1 MVKPQRVRIM
11 QQHKV
16 KPLPLPPAEEI
27 KARLKLHPQ
36 AAALREGKLHEW
48 FTVPLENSAWS
59 AWGRRAKLEPRGM
72 TYASMN
78 AVSTAPEPPET
89 GSSTLVL
96 SRFIKVKSDDSTQTE
111 LTRGGAP
118 KYGST
123 RELEHRY
130 QVWIDDAGNL
140 AEEALSRQWRPQRS
154 MRWEEMEPLPEE
166 LERATDQLMTH
177 LISCQYF
184 CSDVLGPYIGRTH
197 YAFVEVKGY
206 LAYELFDY
214 NLHAGMLRKRILA
227 NGGGM
232 GSQVDGYDAGV
243 VEVCNEA
250 SQGFEGEVERD
261 FNSMVFAM
269 DVLFNGIVLDILR
282 LAEGS
287 ARSRFDQAIYRQMIQ
302 DNARHVAWGC
312 KRLRY
317 YLDHCPNREEVVDK
331 LHAAADLIEPGQ
343 TAKHLLNPKVLEPLA
358 ILLGGGT
365 AKMQQGY
372 AALREFWPQI
382 AEQYLARLDH
392 IGLPRHNRC
401 LIPSEAPF

>member
-130 QVWIDDAGNL
+130 QVWIDDAGKTWLRRPSPVNG
-140 AEEALSRQWRPQRS
+140 ALSGACAGRRWSPSRRNWR
-154 MRWEEMEPLPEE
+154 
-166 LERATDQLMTH
+166 
-177 LISCQYF
+177 
-184 CSDVLGPYIGRTH
+184 GPPT
-197 YAFVEVKGY
+197 
-206 LAYELFDY
+206 
-214 NLHAGMLRKRILA
+214 
-227 NGGGM
+227 
-232 GSQVDGYDAGV
+232 S
-243 VEVCNEA
+243 
-250 SQGFEGEVERD
+250 
-261 FNSMVFAM
+261 
-269 DVLFNGIVLDILR
+269 
-282 LAEGS
+282 
-287 ARSRFDQAIYRQMIQ
+287 
-302 DNARHVAWGC
+302 
-312 KRLRY
+312 
-317 YLDHCPNREEVVDK
+317 
-331 LHAAADLIEPGQ
+331 
-343 TAKHLLNPKVLEPLA
+343 
-358 ILLGGGT
+358 
-365 AKMQQGY
+365 
-372 AALREFWPQI
+372 
-382 AEQYLARLDH
+382 
-392 IGLPRHNRC
+392 
-401 LIPSEAPF
+401 